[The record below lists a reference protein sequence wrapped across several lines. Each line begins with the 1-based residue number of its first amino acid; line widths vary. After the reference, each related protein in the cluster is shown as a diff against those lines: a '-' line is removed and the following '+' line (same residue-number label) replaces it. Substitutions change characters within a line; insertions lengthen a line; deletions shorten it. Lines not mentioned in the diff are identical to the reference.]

1 MTKILLQI
9 IFLTVF
15 CISGYSQKSE
25 MSNAFKNKEFEKVI
39 KLGKELVESEPK
51 DFDGLLG
58 IGKAYNIL
66 NEFNNAI
73 PYLEKA
79 INYSEKDWQFAWS
92 NIELMESNFAIGN
105 IEKAKEFY
113 KKSLEYKGTKNSTK
127 KLKGLAL
134 LFGFDK
140 VYENW
145 KTLETDNITFH
156 FQNGTSIIDK
166 ENYIKERE
174 NAFLNINIFFSSYL
188 PKKIDF
194 FVWKSNDEAV
204 KILNKSLGFTNP
216 KYCISHNRD
225 NQTKGH
231 EIAHNISF
239 WLDNTNNSNRL
250 INEGIGVYFDQ
261 TNSDR
266 IQNAKNTLQSKKIDI
281 KEIWLNPNQY
291 SEEILYP
298 IAGAFIEN
306 LVLIDKLKFLEL
318 CKNQTYENAEL
329 IYGKELG
336 KIILDFNNKL
346 NKCRVGKGESHP

>member
-15 CISGYSQKSE
+15 CVSGYSQKSE
-25 MSNAFKNKEFEKVI
+25 MSIAFKNKEFEKVI
-39 KLGKELVESEPK
+39 KLGKQLIESEPN

-79 INYSEKDWQFAWS
+79 INCSEKDWQFAWS

-105 IEKAKEFY
+105 LDKAKEY
-113 KKSLEYKGTKNSTK
+113 YNKSLEYKGTKNSTK

-134 LFGFDK
+134 LYGFDE

-145 KTLETDNITFH
+145 KILETDNIIFH

-174 NAFLNINIFFSSYL
+174 NAFLNINTFFSSDL

-194 FVWKSNDEAV
+194 FVWKSNEEAMKV
-204 KILNKSLGFTNP
+204 LNTSLGFSKP

-239 WLDNTNNSNRL
+239 WLDKANTRNRL

-261 TNSDR
+261 TNTNR
-266 IQNAKNTLQSKKIDI
+266 LEKAKKVIQNQKIDI
-281 KEIWLNPNQY
+281 KELWINGKDYPEN
-291 SEEILYP
+291 ILYP
-298 IAGAFIEN
+298 IAGAFIKC
-306 LVLIDKLKFLEL
+306 LVLNDKEKFLEL
-318 CKNQTYENAEL
+318 CKKQSYENAEL
-329 IYGKELG
+329 IYGTELE
-336 KIILDFNNKL
+336 KIISEFNENL
-346 NKCRVGKGESHP
+346 NK

>member
-1 MTKILLQI
+1 MRKILLQI

-15 CISGYSQKSE
+15 FISGYSQKPE

-39 KLGKELVESEPK
+39 KLGKQLVESQPN
-51 DFDGLLG
+51 DFDGLLV

-79 INYSEKDWQFAWS
+79 INCSAKDWQFAWS

-145 KTLETDNITFH
+145 KTLKTNNITFH
-156 FQNGTSIIDK
+156 FQNGTSLIDK

-174 NAFLNINIFFSSYL
+174 NAFLNINTFFSSYL

-204 KILNKSLGFTNP
+204 KVLNKSLGFTNP

-239 WLDNTNNSNRL
+239 WLEKTNNRNRF

-261 TNSDR
+261 TKTNR
-266 IQNAKNTLQSKKIDI
+266 LEKAKKVLDNKKIDI
-281 KEIWLNPNQY
+281 KELWINGNNY
-291 SEEILYP
+291 SEKIFYP
-298 IAGAFIEN
+298 VAGAFIEN
-306 LVLIDKLKFLEL
+306 LVLLDKKKFIEL

-329 IYGKELG
+329 IYGKEL
-336 KIILDFNNKL
+336 KEIISEFNIKL
-346 NKCRVGKGESHP
+346 NK